1 MKQPD
6 APVACTLSDEAYR
19 ARRSQVRDLMRTSA
33 REVRER
39 PDGFA
44 LRFDRD
50 TETVRMLGE
59 LIAFESACCGF
70 LRFDLQVGAEGEAVW
85 LTIGGSAEAKAFVR
99 GVVTAV
105 A

>member
-1 MKQPD
+1 
-6 APVACTLSDEAYR
+6 
-19 ARRSQVRDLMRTSA
+19 
-33 REVRER
+33 
-39 PDGFA
+39 
-44 LRFDRD
+44 
-50 TETVRMLGE
+50 MLGE

>member
-1 MKQPD
+1 MGQREIPI
-6 APVACTLSDEAYR
+6 ACTLSDEAYR
-19 ARRSQVRDLMRTSA
+19 ARRREVRDLMRASA
-33 REVRER
+33 RAVREE

-50 TETVRMLGE
+50 VETVRMLGE
-59 LIAFESACCGF
+59 LIAFESGCCGF
-70 LRFDLQVGAEGEAVW
+70 LRFDLRVGPEGEPVW
-85 LTIGGSAEAKAFVR
+85 LTIGGSPEAKDFVR

>member
-1 MKQPD
+1 MSQPD
-6 APVACTLSDEAYR
+6 TPVACTLSDEAYR
-19 ARRSQVRDLMRTSA
+19 VRRREVRDLMRSSA

-39 PDGFA
+39 PDGFV

-70 LRFDLQVGAEGEAVW
+70 LRFDLQVGPEGEAVW
-85 LTIGGSAEAKAFVR
+85 LTIGGSAEAKDFVR
-99 GVVTAV
+99 GVVTVV